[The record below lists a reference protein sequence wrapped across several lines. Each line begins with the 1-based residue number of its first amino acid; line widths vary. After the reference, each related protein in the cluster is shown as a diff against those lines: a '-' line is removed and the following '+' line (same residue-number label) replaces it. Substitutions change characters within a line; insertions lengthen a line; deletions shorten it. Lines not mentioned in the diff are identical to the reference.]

1 MAESPFD
8 TLGLPVSFDISLANI
23 EQAYLV
29 RIATAHPDLAGPE
42 NSADSSSLNDARKTL
57 LDPEQR
63 ARAVLAVRAPSAKA
77 PPLPPDFLAEILE
90 VRQEAEE
97 AIESGNEEAVERWR
111 AWAADRRQDLADELA
126 KLLGAGDGPLDPSLA
141 ATAAGVLQQWR
152 YFERMLEQVGV
163 PAHAPDA

>member
-8 TLGLPVSFDISLANI
+8 TLGLPVSFDIAHTSI
-23 EQAYLV
+23 EQAYFS
-29 RIATAHPDLAGPE
+29 RIAAAHPDLAG
-42 NSADSSSLNDARKTL
+42 SDDAADPSRLNDARRAL

-63 ARAVLAVRAPSAKA
+63 ARAVLAVRAPDAKA
-77 PPLPPDFLAEILE
+77 PPLSPDFLAEILE

-97 AIESGNEEAVERWR
+97 AIESGDAAAVERWR

-126 KLLGAGDGPLDPSLA
+126 KLLATGDGELEPARAS
-141 ATAAGVLQQWR
+141 TAAGVLQQWR